1 MELKEITKSDFKI
14 SDYRNGTTVFEFD
27 NSEYK
32 LILGDLQEI
41 RMSVYVYFDVKFFK
55 NDKLILSGEMQEP
68 DRYYELYSPNKKFVY
83 IPIKGGQEIINLDSN
98 QKLVSSVNWFNGNI
112 FNHTSTKM
120 IINGA
125 NEFKVIDLL
134 QMKEIFH
141 QTEKKEY
148 LNDAFFVDEN
158 LIWRFTPNGD
168 IAELNLETKEQKIA
182 DIELPFSMFEIDLT
196 KYKPLID
203 KKTHSLGLPKGGMA
217 YSGNLNHWNYLNS
230 KEKIVFETLV
240 PTSNIKYSK
249 GYNTDYCDV
258 EYKYAELEKRLPTT
272 YKNNGGIIA
281 QTKDSNSNKLWSK
294 LKGMWS

>member
-14 SDYRNGTTVFEFD
+14 SDYRNETTVFEYD

-55 NDKLILSGEMQEP
+55 NNKLILSGEMQEP
-68 DRYYELYSPNKKFVY
+68 DRYYEPYSPNKKFVY
-83 IPIKGGQEIINLDSN
+83 IPLKGGQVIKNLDSN
-98 QKLVSSVNWFNGNI
+98 QKLASSVNWLNGNI

-120 IINGA
+120 IINGT
-125 NEFKVIDLL
+125 NEFKVIDLI

-141 QTEKKEY
+141 QIEEKEY
-148 LNDAFFVDEN
+148 LNDAFFVEEN

-182 DIELPFSMFEIDLT
+182 DIELPFSMFGIDLA

-203 KKTHSLGLPKGGMA
+203 KKAHCLGLPKGGMA
-217 YSGNLNHWNYLNS
+217 YSGNLNQWNYLNS
-230 KEKIVFETLV
+230 KEKIVFGTLI
-240 PTSNIKYSK
+240 PTTNIKYSK
-249 GYNTDYCDV
+249 NYKTDYCKVD
-258 EYKYAELEKRLPTT
+258 YKYVELEKRLPTR
-272 YKNNGGIIA
+272 YKPNG
-281 QTKDSNSNKLWSK
+281 
-294 LKGMWS
+294 

>member
-14 SDYRNGTTVFEFD
+14 SDYRNETTVFDFD

-68 DRYYELYSPNKKFVY
+68 DRYYEPYSPNKKFVY
-83 IPIKGGQEIINLDSN
+83 IPLKDGQEIINLDSN
-98 QKLVSSVNWFNGNI
+98 QKLVSSVSWFNGNI

-125 NEFKVIDLL
+125 NEFKVIDLI

-141 QTEKKEY
+141 QTEEKEY
-148 LNDAFFVDEN
+148 LNDAFFVEEN

-182 DIELPFSMFEIDLT
+182 DIILPFSMFGIDLMV
-196 KYKPLID
+196 YKKLID
-203 KKTHSLGLPKGGMA
+203 KKTHCLALPKSGMT

-230 KEKIVFETLV
+230 KEKLVFETLV
-240 PTSNIKYSK
+240 PTSEIKYSK
-249 GYNTDYCDV
+249 GYERDYCNV
-258 EYKYAELEKRLPTT
+258 EYKYVELVKLLPTT
-272 YKNNGGIIA
+272 YKNNGGNSA
-281 QTKDSNSNKLWSK
+281 KTKNNNNKKLWSK
-294 LKGMWS
+294 LKSL